1 MTGWQVS
8 QCPLQSEWN
17 AFLIF
22 FSAPHTLR
30 PHAVRGFA
38 ELSHGRSGG
47 PPLFHQ
53 FRGKKKVE
61 SLLHNGFFL
70 CTRDSSG
77 MSRSYLGVF
86 KKVYLALLNKLF
98 ISSNSSPKH
107 V

>member
-17 AFLIF
+17 ALLIIF
-22 FSAPHTLR
+22 FLRLR

-53 FRGKKKVE
+53 FRGGGERLNRCCIIV
-61 SLLHNGFFL
+61 FFFA
-70 CTRDSSG
+70 RG
-77 MSRSYLGVF
+77 IPV
-86 KKVYLALLNKLF
+86 A
-98 ISSNSSPKH
+98 
-107 V
+107 

>member
-17 AFLIF
+17 ALLIF
-22 FSAPHTLR
+22 FSSAPRTLR

-53 FRGKKKVE
+53 FRGGGKVE
-61 SLLHNGFFL
+61 SLLHNRFFL

-77 MSRSYLGVF
+77 MSCSYLGVF
-86 KKVYLALLNKLF
+86 KKGLF
-98 ISSNSSPKH
+98 SSAE
-107 V
+107 